1 GDGRCGDSEVA
12 DVSVHLLRPV
22 TDVGA
27 HGGPEVGVGQPVL
40 QVRLVLG
47 DVTRLLTDPDDEGCS
62 ASGMRSVT
70 LVEAAQ
76 KLSEVGAGV
85 AGVLP
90 DGRRDLVDD
99 PGVALR
105 HVVASCGHPL
115 TCRRTGLVPARA
127 GARDPPGPGGVVDLR
142 HRVEARSERA
152 DAPRS
157 VSPRLRL
164 VRDDRR
170 YRDVVLGAGR
180 PTGRE
185 LRSEPEPVSRGVEDS
200 PERAAARLSST
211 LAMRLRDELPP

>member
-1 GDGRCGDSEVA
+1 QVVVQVVAAHGDGSGGDSEVA

-47 DVTRLLTDPDDEGCS
+47 DVTRLLTDPHDEGCS
-62 ASGMRSVT
+62 AGGMPSVT
-70 LVEAAQ
+70 L
-76 KLSEVGAGV
+76 L
-85 AGVLP
+85 
-90 DGRRDLVDD
+90 
-99 PGVALR
+99 
-105 HVVASCGHPL
+105 
-115 TCRRTGLVPARA
+115 
-127 GARDPPGPGGVVDLR
+127 
-142 HRVEARSERA
+142 
-152 DAPRS
+152 
-157 VSPRLRL
+157 
-164 VRDDRR
+164 
-170 YRDVVLGAGR
+170 LGAGR